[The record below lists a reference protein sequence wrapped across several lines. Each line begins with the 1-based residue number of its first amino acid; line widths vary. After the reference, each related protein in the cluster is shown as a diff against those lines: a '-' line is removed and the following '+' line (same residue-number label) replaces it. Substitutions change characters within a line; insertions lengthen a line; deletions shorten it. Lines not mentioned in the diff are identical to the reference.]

1 MFFTI
6 HDSLHQSPLTMFH
19 RIPISLT
26 FCLCIFAPAAFAQES
41 PAPQAPVA
49 TQVSQA
55 DAANQAQPAPNA
67 QPASPND
74 PQAAPNGQRPRRA
87 PRVIL
92 NREFDDRDKIMLLLN
107 AHCDFPSKEDLLS
120 TSPDA
125 EKHLHTI
132 LNDES
137 VLFSVRMRAV
147 EALAYFSTPQNIETI
162 EGILQSPDDQEPLML
177 MQAIRAYPKVAP
189 ERAPAALAPYL
200 ASENDFIRFVTIS
213 SLKNCPGQAALSTLQ
228 SRYAVEKNRFFQARL
243 KQAIDNHC
251 TQDTYCN

>member
-1 MFFTI
+1 M
-6 HDSLHQSPLTMFH
+6 LT
-19 RIPISLT
+19 RIPIFLT
-26 FCLCIFAPAAFAQES
+26 FCLCSIAPSAFAQDAPDTKPPATSRES
-41 PAPQAPVA
+41 QPTTAPDASTQTPPSPDAQSAAPNPQAG
-49 TQVSQA
+49 
-55 DAANQAQPAPNA
+55 
-67 QPASPND
+67 
-74 PQAAPNGQRPRRA
+74 PNGQRPRRA
-87 PRVIL
+87 PRVIV

-107 AHCDFPSKEDLLS
+107 AHCDFPSKDDLLS

-125 EKHLHTI
+125 EKHLQTI
-132 LNDES
+132 LNDDS

-162 EGILQSPDDQEPLML
+162 EAILQSPKDQEPLML

-189 ERAPAALAPYL
+189 DRAPAALAPYL

-251 TQDTYCN
+251 KQDTYCN